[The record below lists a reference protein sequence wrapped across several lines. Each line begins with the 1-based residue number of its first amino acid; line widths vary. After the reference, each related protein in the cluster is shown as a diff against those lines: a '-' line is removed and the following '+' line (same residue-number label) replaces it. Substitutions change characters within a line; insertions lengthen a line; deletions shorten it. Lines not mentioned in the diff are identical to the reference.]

1 MSKDTLFLLQAV
13 GVGAGITFLYDWL
26 RTLRRVIPH
35 KQLAISLEDLLFW
48 IFCAIQVFLW
58 MYRVTN
64 GGMRWFA
71 VAGALV
77 GMGLYKKLFSR
88 LFVTVSGWVLS
99 RVLAILLKILGILL
113 RPLKWI
119 LSRIKATGSRLGKG
133 KKKILGNFKIWLK
146 SRLRALKIRVSKR

>member
-88 LFVTVSGWVLS
+88 LFVTASGWVLS

>member
-35 KQLAISLEDLLFW
+35 KQFAVSLEDLIFW

-71 VAGALV
+71 VVGALA
-77 GMGLYKKLFSR
+77 GMWLYKKLFSR
-88 LFVTVSGWVLS
+88 IFVKGSSWVLS
-99 RVLAILLKILGILL
+99 RILVILSKVLGILL
-113 RPLKWI
+113 KPLKWI
-119 LSRIKATGSRLGKG
+119 LSRMRTAGSRLGRE

>member
-13 GVGAGITFLYDWL
+13 GVGAAITFLYDWL
-26 RTLRRVIPH
+26 RTLRRVIHH
-35 KQLAISLEDLLFW
+35 KQFAISLEDLCFW

-71 VAGALV
+71 VAGALA
-77 GMGLYKKLFSR
+77 GMWLYKKLFSR
-88 LFVTVSGWVLS
+88 MFVAGSSWVLS
-99 RVLAILLKILGILL
+99 RISTILLKVLGILL
-113 RPLKWI
+113 KPIKWI
-119 LSRIKATGSRLGKG
+119 LSRVRDTGSRLGKG

-146 SRLRALKIRVSKR
+146 SRLRALKIRVCKR

>member
-13 GVGAGITFLYDWL
+13 GVGAAITFLYDWL
-26 RTLRRVIPH
+26 RTLRKVIPH
-35 KQLAISLEDLLFW
+35 KQIAISLEDLFFW

-71 VAGALV
+71 VVGALT
-77 GMGLYKKLFSR
+77 GMWLYKKLISR
-88 LFVTVSGWVLS
+88 IFVAGAVWVLS
-99 RVLAILLKILGILL
+99 RILAILVRILRILL
-113 RPLKWI
+113 KPLKWI
-119 LSRIKATGSRLGKG
+119 LSRMKATGGRLGKS

-146 SRLRALKIRVSKR
+146 SRLRALKIRVCKR